1 MFGLFGGYHTKLKWI
16 FPLVMFF
23 ALFLDG
29 ALFSNMAGILT
40 RGGNHILP
48 MFLVIWLV
56 YGVVYQ
62 LDDDGIPLYVW
73 ALVAGLIYDMF
84 YTGIIG
90 GFTVGLPVMIWLARE
105 LRYYLSDSV
114 LSVLMVFI
122 LSLTVLQ
129 VFSYLAA
136 NVADLMVDTPLMYIL
151 HTFTPTLALNV
162 VLAAVLYVPLN
173 MLFSYLKEN

>member
-16 FPLVMFF
+16 FPLVMFL
-23 ALFLDG
+23 AVFLDG
-29 ALFSNMAGILT
+29 ALFGNMAGLLT

-48 MFLVIWLV
+48 MLLVIWLV

-62 LDDDGIPLYVW
+62 LDDDGIPLYLW
-73 ALVAGLIYDMF
+73 AIIVGLVYDMF

-90 GFTVGLPVMIWLARE
+90 GFTVGLPVMIWLAKE
-105 LRYYLSDSV
+105 LRYYLSDSI
-114 LSVLMVFI
+114 LSVLMIFI

-129 VFSYLAA
+129 VFTFLAA
-136 NVADLMVDTPLMYIL
+136 NIADLMVGAPLGYVL

-162 VLAAVLYVPLN
+162 VLAAALYFPLN
-173 MLFSYLKEN
+173 RLFPYLKNN